1 MSKTGFKG
9 GRLGIGTDD
18 PIYPLDVVGDIRL
31 TGGFRDASGNDFN
44 FIALAGPD
52 IVRTS
57 DLADSITGIICKDN
71 CVGIFNNNPSQS
83 LDVSGNIRLTGD
95 LLDANGAARV
105 FSNWTVDGTNIFRN
119 SKVTIGDNSV
129 NTNYSLYVNGNVK
142 FSETNVSKLK
152 NHLSSGT
159 GIWYDYANIQRFII
173 NNEEK
178 MRIHSDGNVGIGT
191 ADPETYKLKVNGKG
205 YFSQIDLPG
214 GDIQEQINGKQIKLS
229 PTVRLNAS
237 YIGDN
242 DDVSN
247 TEYGYLNGV
256 TSSIQTQLNGKLDK
270 TSRATSAAKVFLNH
284 GVNTNSNNSVLTA
297 NIGGN
302 GDYFIYTNSSFC
314 FNTNSGNVGIGTT
327 SPLDKLHTE
336 NIRIGNWNGGGNGFR
351 FWQNASADLQ
361 IDYMTGSSIHK
372 TMMVME
378 YNGSVGI
385 GTATFGDT
393 RALLHL
399 KPNAGI
405 SFQATSGSNS
415 SRNWRLRP
423 DDYGPW
429 GALGFYCG
437 SSNTDYGHSES
448 DCVMCLTRE
457 RRMGIGTMNPGARLQ
472 VNGGNI
478 KLTNGF
484 PILEIRNTTYYN
496 DPTGGADCG
505 GIYFYNSDND
515 KGASI
520 RSHVIDGKHTP
531 SIKFVTR
538 NEWYTNEET
547 RMFIRQDGNVGIG
560 TDSPGQKLEVNGTI
574 LSKKLTVQGQD
585 TTSTSAGWG
594 GIPVLFN
601 GYSYR
606 NYNYFIGYQYTIHYW
621 TSNNTSLSTASGHTS
636 NNNNANINMRCAH
649 GLETPRVVWY
659 SDKRIKENIVDVS
672 DNMALDMVRKI
683 PCRYYNYIDKIN
695 RGTGK
700 VIGFIAQE
708 VREFFP
714 EATRVAPNFIPNC
727 GILFHKDIIGDDKP
741 YWTDLSDNKFKYT
754 IPNFINNL
762 TNTDGFKEGVKFQ
775 ITTGDY
781 DLSVNE
787 VFENGSIQI
796 REINI
801 ESDLESFIFDKKYS
815 YIDIESMEVQD
826 FHYIDKDKI
835 FTLHHSA
842 IQELDKQQQADK
854 AKIAELEAKNTELE
868 TKVTTLES
876 TLETVLDRLTALE
889 NTPTE

>member
-129 NTNYSLYVNGNVK
+129 NTNYSLYVNGHVK

-191 ADPETYKLKVNGKG
+191 ADPGTYKLKVNGKG

-302 GDYFIYTNSSFC
+302 GDYFIYTNSPFC

-327 SPLDKLHTE
+327 SPQAPLHIVDKDPIASASEVLRLQRGDSTHSDITTASKGS
-336 NIRIGNWNGGGNGFR
+336 IGMYLVDSNNGGGEVAKIEWR
-351 FWQNASADLQ
+351 HD
-361 IDYMTGSSIHK
+361 
-372 TMMVME
+372 
-378 YNGSVGI
+378 
-385 GTATFGDT
+385 GT
-393 RALLHL
+393 
-399 KPNAGI
+399 
-405 SFQATSGSNS
+405 NS
-415 SRNWRLRP
+415 SSE
-423 DDYGPW
+423 G
-429 GALGFYCG
+429 LGTLSFWT
-437 SSNTDYGHSES
+437 SNTGGVDGVPE
-448 DCVMCLTRE
+448 E
-457 RRMGIGTMNPGARLQ
+457 RMT
-472 VNGGNI
+472 
-478 KLTNGF
+478 
-484 PILEIRNTTYYN
+484 IR
-496 DPTGGADCG
+496 
-505 GIYFYNSDND
+505 
-515 KGASI
+515 AS
-520 RSHVIDGKHTP
+520 
-531 SIKFVTR
+531 
-538 NEWYTNEET
+538 
-547 RMFIRQDGNVGIG
+547 GNVGIG
-560 TDSPGQKLEVNGTI
+560 TTTPQTALDVAGDYSKDGEIISMSSQYGLNAKSSIFNDWFREEHSNWGLYWINNIGTYGSLDYTTLVPNVTSSSTSNMTSTGVTGKSISSLMSTYSPGDRGERIGIVSRTIGSYNHTTFRIHMGYWANGHADRININADPWTTQPDYTVGSGTTVDVM
-574 LSKKLTVQGQD
+574 LSGYIKCNQTGQYYFAAHQRHYYKCLLFIQSPEEGTGTMWGFGSGGNRYNHYTRTD
-585 TTSTSAGWG
+585 AIDMTAGKYYKFVFCLNGSGYYYYSGAGCQLAWTTSGHSTT
-594 GIPVLFN
+594 N
-601 GYSYR
+601 YYS
-606 NYNYFIGYQYTIHYW
+606 
-621 TSNNTSLSTASGHTS
+621 SGHTPS
-636 NNNNANINMRCAH
+636 SIASTSDIDGITNW
-649 GLETPRVVWY
+649 ETRFGWI
-659 SDKRIKENIVDVS
+659 SDDS
-672 DNMALDMVRKI
+672 PLQ
-683 PCRYYNYIDKIN
+683 
-695 RGTGK
+695 
-700 VIGFIAQE
+700 FI
-708 VREFFP
+708 R
-714 EATRVAPNFIPNC
+714 RIPN
-727 GILFHKDIIGDDKP
+727 
-741 YWTDLSDNKFKYT
+741 
-754 IPNFINNL
+754 
-762 TNTDGFKEGVKFQ
+762 
-775 ITTGDY
+775 
-781 DLSVNE
+781 
-787 VFENGSIQI
+787 
-796 REINI
+796 
-801 ESDLESFIFDKKYS
+801 
-815 YIDIESMEVQD
+815 
-826 FHYIDKDKI
+826 
-835 FTLHHSA
+835 
-842 IQELDKQQQADK
+842 
-854 AKIAELEAKNTELE
+854 
-868 TKVTTLES
+868 
-876 TLETVLDRLTALE
+876 
-889 NTPTE
+889 